1 MPIVPIDDTNRA
13 DSNRVLAHAF
23 RDDPMI
29 RWMMGPS
36 TARDEKVFAFL
47 SRFHRAPGASD
58 LYVDDDGTPVG
69 AAMWNP
75 PGYTEKVNK
84 WLVPLQALA
93 VFRGGF
99 RRSAVVE
106 HLPQTAPQGAALVP
120 AGDRCHDSGPRHR
133 QRAAGAPSLPGQ
145 RRPRLPGE
153 LAPRQHPAVRA
164 VRIRRRRRD
173 QASDGRPAD
182 LAHAASRRRLMPTG
196 SGIAPPR
203 ARLSVSRS
211 EP

>member
-1 MPIVPIDDTNRA
+1 
-13 DSNRVLAHAF
+13 
-23 RDDPMI
+23 
-29 RWMMGPS
+29 MGPS

-106 HLPQTAPQGAALVP
+106 SIFPKLHPKEPHWYLPAIGATIQGRGIGSALLEHRLSQVNGVP
-120 AGDRCHDSGPRHR
+120 AYLESSHRDNIPLYERFGFAVVDEIKLPMDGPLIW
-133 QRAAGAPSLPGQ
+133 PML
-145 RRPRLPGE
+145 
-153 LAPRQHPAVRA
+153 
-164 VRIRRRRRD
+164 
-173 QASDGRPAD
+173 RPAD
-182 LAHAASRRRLMPTG
+182 A
-196 SGIAPPR
+196 
-203 ARLSVSRS
+203 
-211 EP
+211 

>member
-106 HLPQTAPQGAALVP
+106 SIFPKLHPKEPHWYLPAIGATIQGRGIGSALLEHRLSQVNGVP
-120 AGDRCHDSGPRHR
+120 AYLESSHRDNIPLYERFGFAVVDEIKLPMDGPLIW
-133 QRAAGAPSLPGQ
+133 PML
-145 RRPRLPGE
+145 
-153 LAPRQHPAVRA
+153 
-164 VRIRRRRRD
+164 
-173 QASDGRPAD
+173 RPAD
-182 LAHAASRRRLMPTG
+182 A
-196 SGIAPPR
+196 
-203 ARLSVSRS
+203 
-211 EP
+211 